1 MAGIYIHVPFCKCF
15 CNYCDFYSITDNSET
30 ESFVQAVML
39 ETAMQARYLDGE
51 TVETIYLGGGTPSM
65 LTAAQTGQIIS
76 AVRKNFTVSD
86 DPEITVEVNPD
97 DVSEGY
103 FAELA
108 GTGVNR
114 VSLGVQSWN
123 DKRLKYLGR
132 RHNAAQS
139 AKALQL
145 AFKEGIVNVS
155 ADLIYGVPGMTTG
168 DLRHDLEETFAFPV
182 THLSAYHLTIEE
194 GTRFGKMKKEKKL
207 AETDEETSNAM
218 FSLLGS
224 FCRERGFIHYEISNF
239 AREGYISRHNSSYW
253 KQVPYLGLGPSAHSF
268 NRTSRQWNVS
278 DVKKYIRSVSAGKVP
293 FEKED
298 LDRLTTFNEY
308 VMTSLRTMWGIDL
321 GYVEAYYDK
330 ELHDYLIN
338 LSGKYIRYGLMHR
351 EKNTLVL
358 TDQGRM
364 ISDNIIAELLMEL

>member
-1 MAGIYIHVPFCKCF
+1 MAGIYIHIPFCKCF

-39 ETAMQARYLDGE
+39 ETEMQARYLDGE
-51 TVETIYLGGGTPSM
+51 TVETIYLGGGTPSL
-65 LTAAQTGQIIS
+65 LTAGQTGQIIS
-76 AVRKNFTVSD
+76 AVRKNFTISD
-86 DPEITVEVNPD
+86 DPEITIEVNPD
-97 DVSEGY
+97 DVYEGY

-132 RHNAAQS
+132 RHDAAQS
-139 AKALQL
+139 AKALRL

-168 DLRHDLEETFAFPV
+168 DLRHDLEETFAFPL

-239 AREGYISRHNSSYW
+239 AREGFISRHNSAYW

-278 DVKKYIRSVSAGKVP
+278 DVKKYIRSVSTGKVP

-364 ISDNIIAELLMEL
+364 ISDNIIAEPLMEL

>member
-1 MAGIYIHVPFCKCF
+1 MAGIYIHIPFCKSF
-15 CNYCDFYSITDNSET
+15 CHYCDFYSITDNSES
-30 ESFVQAVML
+30 ESLVQDVVL

-51 TVETIYLGGGTPSM
+51 TVETLYLGGGTPSL
-65 LTAAQTGQIIS
+65 LTVGQTGQIIA
-76 AVRKNFTVSD
+76 AVRKNFSFSD

-97 DVSEGY
+97 DVYEGY
-103 FAELA
+103 FRELA
-108 GTGVNR
+108 GMGVNR

-132 RHNAAQS
+132 RHDAAQS
-139 AKALQL
+139 AKALKL

-155 ADLIYGVPGMTTG
+155 VDLIYGLPGMTTE
-168 DLRHDLEETFAFPV
+168 DLKHDLEETFSWPV

-207 AETDEETSNAM
+207 VEPDEEISNAM
-218 FSLLGS
+218 FSLLVIM
-224 FCRERGFIHYEISNF
+224 CREKGFIHYEISNF
-239 AREGYISRHNSSYW
+239 ALPGYISRHNSAYW
-253 KQVPYLGLGPSAHSF
+253 KQIPYLGIGPSAHSF

-278 DVKKYIRSVSAGKVP
+278 DVKKYIRSVNGGKVP

-298 LDRLTTFNEY
+298 LDKLTIFNEY

-321 GYVEAYYDK
+321 VHVEAYYDK
-330 ELHDYLIN
+330 ELHDYLVN
-338 LSGKYIRYGLMHR
+338 LAGKYIRYGLMRR
-351 EKNTLVL
+351 EKNTLIL

>member
-1 MAGIYIHVPFCKCF
+1 MAGVYIHIPFCKSF
-15 CNYCDFYSITDNSET
+15 CHYCDFYSTTDNSET

-51 TVETIYLGGGTPSM
+51 TVETIYLGGGTPSL
-65 LTAAQTGQIIS
+65 LTVAQTGQIIS
-76 AVRKNFTVSD
+76 AVRENFSISN

-97 DVSEGY
+97 DVYEGY
-103 FAELA
+103 FRELA

-132 RHNAAQS
+132 RHDAAQS
-139 AKALQL
+139 AKALGL
-145 AFKEGIVNVS
+145 AFKEGIINVS
-155 ADLIYGVPGMTTG
+155 ADLIYGLQGMTTG
-168 DLRHDLEETFAFPV
+168 DLKHDLEETFGWPV

-207 AETDEETSNAM
+207 TEPDEETSNAM
-218 FSLLGS
+218 FSLLGNM
-224 FCRERGFIHYEISNF
+224 CREKGFIHYEISNF
-239 AREGYISRHNSSYW
+239 ALPGYISRHNSAYW
-253 KQVPYLGLGPSAHSF
+253 KQIPYLGLGPSAHSF

-278 DVKKYIRSVSAGKVP
+278 DIKKYIRSISGGKVP

-321 GYVEAYYDK
+321 EHIEAYYDK
-330 ELHDYLIN
+330 ELHDYLVN
-338 LSGKYIRYGLMHR
+338 LSGKYIRYGLMRR

>member
-1 MAGIYIHVPFCKCF
+1 
-15 CNYCDFYSITDNSET
+15 
-30 ESFVQAVML
+30 ML

-51 TVETIYLGGGTPSM
+51 TVETIYLGGGTPSL
-65 LTAAQTGQIIS
+65 LTAGQTGQIIS
-76 AVRKNFTVSD
+76 AVRKNFTISD

-97 DVSEGY
+97 DVYEGY

-108 GTGVNR
+108 GAGANR

-155 ADLIYGVPGMTTG
+155 TDLIYGVPGMTTG
-168 DLRHDLEETFAFPV
+168 DLRYDLEETFAFPV

-239 AREGYISRHNSSYW
+239 AREGFISRHNSAYW

>member
-1 MAGIYIHVPFCKCF
+1 MAGIYIHIPFCKGF
-15 CNYCDFYSITDNSET
+15 CNYCDFYSVTDNSESD
-30 ESFVQAVML
+30 SFVQAVML

-51 TVETIYLGGGTPSM
+51 TVETVYLGGGTPSL
-65 LTAAQTGQIIS
+65 LTVGQTGQIIS
-76 AVRKNFTVSD
+76 AVRKNFTLSD

-97 DVSEGY
+97 DVYEGY
-103 FAELA
+103 FRELA

-132 RHNAAQS
+132 RHDAGQS

-155 ADLIYGVPGMTTG
+155 ADLIYGIPGMTTG
-168 DLRHDLEETFAFPV
+168 DLKHDLEETFAFPV

-194 GTRFGKMKKEKKL
+194 GTRFGKMKKERKL
-207 AETDEETSNAM
+207 VEPDEETSNAM
-218 FSLLGS
+218 FSILGS
-224 FCRERGFIHYEISNF
+224 MCREKGFIHYEISNF
-239 AREGYISRHNSSYW
+239 ALPGYISRHNSAYW
-253 KQVPYLGLGPSAHSF
+253 KQIPYLGLGPSAHSF

-278 DVKKYIRSVSAGKVP
+278 DVKKYIRSINGGKVP

-298 LDRLTTFNEY
+298 LDKLTIFNEY

-321 GYVEAYYDK
+321 EHVEAYYDK
-330 ELHDYLIN
+330 ELHDYLVN
-338 LSGKYIRYGLMHR
+338 LSGKYIRYGLMRR

>member
-51 TVETIYLGGGTPSM
+51 TVETIYLGGGTPSL
-65 LTAAQTGQIIS
+65 LTTGQTGQIIA

-97 DVSEGY
+97 DVYEGY
-103 FAELA
+103 FGELA

-123 DKRLKYLGR
+123 NKRLKYLGR
-132 RHNAAQS
+132 RHDAAQS

-145 AFKEGIVNVS
+145 AFKEGISNVS
-155 ADLIYGVPGMTTG
+155 ADLIYGVQGMTTG
-168 DLRHDLEETFAFPV
+168 DLRNDLEETFAFPV

-207 AETDEETSNAM
+207 TEPDEETSNAM

-239 AREGYISRHNSSYW
+239 AREGYISRHNSAYW

-278 DVKKYIRSVSAGKVP
+278 DVKKYVRSVSAGKVP